1 MAIASTFRTLSRVR
15 GARIFHP
22 DGTAYAARWVVDQRA
37 EVPAIPLF
45 ERGADLDAIVRLS
58 RGVGLPHA
66 LPDVLGLAVR
76 IVPLS
81 QDVLLVTTP
90 GAAPILRRVLFPS
103 WRYAGKWL
111 SSLVSFDAAGRRLV
125 VGAHVDAHD
134 PTRVRVAIAPPL
146 GAWQP
151 VATLLLG
158 DELPDDVQHAL
169 RFDPWHDGGGLRP
182 VGVLNRLRARAYP
195 ASQEGRPDT

>member
-1 MAIASTFRTLSRVR
+1 MAIASTFRALSRVR

-22 DGTAYAARWVVDQRA
+22 GGTAFAARWVVDDRA
-37 EVPAIPLF
+37 ELPAIPLF

-58 RGVGLPHA
+58 RGAGLPHA

-76 IVPLS
+76 VVPLS

-90 GAAPILRRVLFPS
+90 GGAPVLRRLLLPA
-103 WRYAGKWL
+103 WRYGGKWL

-125 VGAHVDAHD
+125 VGAHADAHD
-134 PTRVRVAIAPPL
+134 PTRFRVAVAAPL

-158 DELPDDVQHAL
+158 DELPDDVQHGL

-182 VGVLNRLRARAYP
+182 VGLLNRLRARAYP

>member
-1 MAIASTFRTLSRVR
+1 MAIASTFRALSRAR

-22 DGTAYAARWVVDQRA
+22 DGTAYAARWVVDDRA
-37 EVPAIPLF
+37 ELPPIPLF

-58 RGVGLPHA
+58 RGAGLPKA

-76 IVPLS
+76 VVALS
-81 QDVLLVTTP
+81 QDLLLVTTP
-90 GAAPILRRVLFPS
+90 GGAPVLRRLLLPA
-103 WRYAGKWL
+103 WRYGGKWL
-111 SSLVSFDAAGRRLV
+111 STLVPFDAAGRRLV
-125 VGAHVDAHD
+125 VGAHVDDHD
-134 PTRVRVAIAPPL
+134 PTRVRFTVAPPL
-146 GAWQP
+146 GAWEP
-151 VATLLLG
+151 AATLLLG
-158 DELPDDVQHAL
+158 DELPDDVQHEL